1 MELEIRG
8 QNIRV
13 GDRLHEQVER
23 QMNFALGQFE
33 SWISNATVLLEDING
48 PKGGIDK
55 QCRVIVS
62 LKGGKTLKIEDLDA
76 DISIAVNRA
85 ADRVGQVVSREID
98 KRRDKKANHS

>member
-33 SWISNATVLLEDING
+33 Y
-48 PKGGIDK
+48 
-55 QCRVIVS
+55 
-62 LKGGKTLKIEDLDA
+62 LDFRG
-76 DISIAVNRA
+76 NRA
-85 ADRVGQVVSREID
+85 FGRYQRSQGGHR
-98 KRRDKKANHS
+98 